1 MQDAEWLVVCLCADW
16 CGTCRDYRPAFEA
29 IAAQFPGTAVRW
41 IDIEDEA
48 DEVGDYDVVDFPTIL
63 IQRAGDVLFY
73 GPLRPDISHLRR
85 LYEALRDQS
94 PEESRARK
102 LGTVPGF

>member
-29 IAAQFPGTAVRW
+29 IAHEFPGTKVRW

-48 DEVGDYDVVDFPTIL
+48 GEVGDYDVADFPTVL
-63 IQRAGDVLFY
+63 IQRGGDVVFY
-73 GPLRPDISHLRR
+73 GPLRPDIAHLRR
-85 LYEALRDQS
+85 LYESLRAQT
-94 PEESRARK
+94 PQESRARK
-102 LGTVPGF
+102 IGTVPGF